1 MNSVKGSI
9 AVIDNVEIEDLI
21 YIVRGQQVML
31 DSDLTDIY
39 GYSVKRLN
47 EQIKNNS
54 DRFPEAFRF
63 QLT

>member
-9 AVIDNVEIEDLI
+9 AVIDNVEIKDLI

-54 DRFPEAFRF
+54 DRFPEAF
-63 QLT
+63 